1 MITYY
6 DDRSVQVT
14 STAIRVDGR
23 TLPARRDQPWS
34 GTGGAAAPGGCSPGG
49 ARSAPRWPGRWWPR
63 VLGIGLAVWLHRSPT
78 VTVAIVGASVLV
90 GLAVGPVADFLFEH
104 LDRSY
109 ARGSRQLEMWARWRG
124 QPVRLLR
131 TGDALRFGQI
141 YRAVQRAMEN
151 AAPAAPTRPPPGPVS
166 RSSGQHGRTAA
177 PHRGP
182 GTSGPPG
189 RPPATTA
196 SPGHRRSDPPGV

>member
-14 STAIRVDGR
+14 STAVRVDGR
-23 TLPARRDQPWS
+23 SYPLAEITMVWHRR
-34 GTGGAAAPGGCSPGG
+34 GTRSWRVLVGRGAIGAALAGPLI
-49 ARSAPRWPGRWWPR
+49 AA
-63 VLGIGLAVWLHRSPT
+63 VLGIAVAVWLHRSPT
-78 VTVAIVGASVLV
+78 VTIAIVGASVLV

-141 YRAVQRAMEN
+141 YRAVQRAVEHTN
-151 AAPAAPTRPPPGPVS
+151 PARPAS
-166 RSSGQHGRTAA
+166 RR
-177 PHRGP
+177 
-182 GTSGPPG
+182 
-189 RPPATTA
+189 
-196 SPGHRRSDPPGV
+196 

>member
-14 STAIRVDGR
+14 SSTVRIDGR
-23 TLPARRDQPWS
+23 SYKLADITMIWHRR
-34 GTGGAAAPGGCSPGG
+34 GTRSWRVLVGRGAIGAALAGPLV
-49 ARSAPRWPGRWWPR
+49 AA
-63 VLGIGLAVWLHRSPT
+63 VLGIGVAVWLHRSPT
-78 VTVAIVGASVLV
+78 VTIAIVGASVLV

-109 ARGSRQLEMWARWRG
+109 ARGSRQLEIWARWRG

-141 YRAVQRAMEN
+141 YRAVQRAVEHSQ
-151 AAPAAPTRPPPGPVS
+151 PAHPVTR
-166 RSSGQHGRTAA
+166 R
-177 PHRGP
+177 
-182 GTSGPPG
+182 
-189 RPPATTA
+189 
-196 SPGHRRSDPPGV
+196 

>member
-14 STAIRVDGR
+14 STAVRVDGR
-23 TLPARRDQPWS
+23 SYPLAEITMVWHRR
-34 GTGGAAAPGGCSPGG
+34 GTRSWRVLVGRGAIGAALAGPLI
-49 ARSAPRWPGRWWPR
+49 AA
-63 VLGIGLAVWLHRSPT
+63 VLGIAVAVWLHRSPT
-78 VTVAIVGASVLV
+78 VTIAIVGASVLV

-141 YRAVQRAMEN
+141 YRAVQRAVEHTN
-151 AAPAAPTRPPPGPVS
+151 PARPTS
-166 RSSGQHGRTAA
+166 RR
-177 PHRGP
+177 
-182 GTSGPPG
+182 
-189 RPPATTA
+189 
-196 SPGHRRSDPPGV
+196 